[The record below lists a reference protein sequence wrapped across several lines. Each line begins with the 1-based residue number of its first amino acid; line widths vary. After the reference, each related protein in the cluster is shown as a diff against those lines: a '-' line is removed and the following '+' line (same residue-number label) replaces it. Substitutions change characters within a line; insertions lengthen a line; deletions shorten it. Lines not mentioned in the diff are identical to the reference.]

1 MSTTIGKYVKVPSE
15 RKRYQI
21 DYTDW
26 LDTGEA
32 VLNVVF
38 VVTNND
44 ITNPVVVDGVQV
56 LPTGLGVQY
65 YMSGGNAVK
74 TYKID
79 AVLTTTTGPQVRQDE
94 ILLTVKAP

>member
-1 MSTTIGKYVKVPSE
+1 MAIAKYVKAASD

-32 VLNVVF
+32 VSGVVF
-38 VVTNND
+38 SVEDNAVA
-44 ITNPVVVDGVQV
+44 PVLVVDDIMV

-65 YMSGGNAVK
+65 YISGGINGK
-74 TYKID
+74 TYR
-79 AVLTTTTGPQVRQDE
+79 VLPNLTTTQGPQTKLDE
-94 ILLTVKAP
+94 IFVTIREP